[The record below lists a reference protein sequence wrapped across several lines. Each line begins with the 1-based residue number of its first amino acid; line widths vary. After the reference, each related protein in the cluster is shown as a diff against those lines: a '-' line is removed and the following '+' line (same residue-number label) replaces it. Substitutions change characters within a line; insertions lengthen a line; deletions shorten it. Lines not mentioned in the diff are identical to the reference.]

1 MYSLIVENKYGN
13 QLELTHNPAY
23 VVTEIDGL
31 DPPDAVI
38 NATKNAVSDGSVFNS
53 SYLDNR
59 TITITLSINGPAE
72 ENRLNLYKYFKSK
85 QFLRL
90 YYENDSRSVYI
101 DGYVKSLQ
109 VAYFDVKQVAQI
121 VIVCPKPYFLDT
133 TDDITEFSSVIKLF
147 EFPFDISTPIPF
159 SDVVPLEDR
168 SVINDSDVEVGAII
182 TIKANG
188 TVLNP
193 IITNTDTGEYFGVNI
208 SMAALDEIVINT
220 RIGEKSVTSDDGL
233 NNLIG
238 FVQEGSTW
246 FQLTPG
252 DNVYSISADS
262 GDAYLEVVFEITP
275 QYEGV

>member
-72 ENRLNLYKYFKSK
+72 ENRLNLYKYFKTK

-159 SDVVPLEDR
+159 SDVVPLEDK

-188 TVLNP
+188 AVLNP
-193 IITNTDTGEYFGVNI
+193 IITNTDTGEYFGVNV

-220 RIGEKSVTSDDGL
+220 RIGEKSVTSDNEL

-246 FQLTPG
+246 FQLYPG
-252 DNVYSISADS
+252 DNVYSISASS
-262 GDAYLEVVFEITP
+262 GAEYLEVVFEITP